1 MQMKTDVSWPF
12 LSESVARF
20 FFEPSLSTFYEDHD
34 KECALI
40 KQKQLP
46 EVFCEKKCS

>member
-1 MQMKTDVSWPF
+1 MSHGHSYQKVW
-12 LSESVARF
+12 LVF